1 MIDNKV
7 KVYFPGLNALR
18 FFAAFLVFASHVELL
33 KSRNGFENFY
43 YTKTFLELGGSAVTF
58 FFVLSGFLITYLL
71 FVEKDL
77 SGKISLR
84 QFYLRRIL
92 RIWPLYYTVVLAG
105 FFVLPHIPYLQNSIS
120 GELYIN
126 FYPKLFLFLLMMP
139 NISYIL
145 FPHTPY
151 ISPAWSIGVEEQFYL
166 AWPWLLSRT
175 KKPLQLFIILIS
187 AIYLI
192 KIGLTALQN
201 VSNSRIQEI
210 AQTILDIMYF
220 ARFECMIIG
229 SICAYI
235 LHRKKDHI
243 LRILFNKYVQMFCY
257 INIII
262 FLATGFKIPAF
273 NHIIYSI
280 LFGIIILNISAN
292 PGSIL
297 KLQNNILNYLGQ
309 ISFGLYM
316 YHELAIGIS
325 IRFLKDLSFNF
336 NNSSHNFILYIFSL
350 LLTIGVASLSYFLL
364 EKPFLKLKTKFSKI
378 ATSDSVVI
386 TTQTTSSA

>member
-1 MIDNKV
+1 MVEKV

-33 KSRNGFENFY
+33 KSRNGFQSYY

-71 FVEKDL
+71 FIEKDI

-84 QFYLRRIL
+84 QFYVRRIL

-105 FFVLPHIPYLQNSIS
+105 FFLIPYIPYLHNSIS
-120 GELYIN
+120 AGLYVD
-126 FYPKLFLFLLMMP
+126 FYPKLLLFLLIMP
-139 NISYIL
+139 NISYVL

-166 AWPWLLSRT
+166 VWPWLLART
-175 KKPLQLFIILIS
+175 KRPLRLFIMLI
-187 AIYLI
+187 AGIYLV
-192 KIGLTALQN
+192 KAGLTVLG
-201 VSNSRIQEI
+201 RIPHVKTQEI
-210 AQTILDIMYF
+210 SQTILSIMYF
-220 ARFECMIIG
+220 ARFECMIMG
-229 SICAYI
+229 SIFAYV
-235 LHRKKDHI
+235 LHRKKNEI
-243 LRILFNKYVQMFCY
+243 LRLLFHKYVQIVCY
-257 INIII
+257 TTIIA
-262 FLATGFKIPAF
+262 FLATGFKIPVL

-292 PGSIL
+292 PDSIF
-297 KLQNNILNYLGQ
+297 KLENKALNYLGQ

-325 IRFLKDLSFNF
+325 ITFLKDLSLNF
-336 NNSSHNFILYIFSL
+336 DYAAPNVILYIFAL
-350 LLTIGVASLSYFLL
+350 LVTIGVASLSYYFL
-364 EKPFLKLKTKFSKI
+364 EKPFLKLKARFSKI
-378 ATSDSVVI
+378 
-386 TTQTTSSA
+386 SSK